1 MNILQRLFGKR
12 KLAEPQNEQL
22 HKPYVSRS
30 YFPNGTWVKAK
41 RSGGIRYVT
50 RQTNSECFED
60 DGKMSG
66 QAASPYCHYDN
77 YEAL

>member
-12 KLAEPQNEQL
+12 KLDEPQNEQL
-22 HKPYVSRS
+22 HKPCVSRS
-30 YFPNGTWVKAK
+30 YFPDGTWVKAK
-41 RSGGIRYVT
+41 RSGGIRYIT

-60 DGKMSG
+60 DGKVSG
-66 QAASPYCHYDN
+66 QPASPYCHFDN

>member
-1 MNILQRLFGKR
+1 MNILQRLFGKQ
-12 KLAEPQNEQL
+12 KVEVAQEQQF
-22 HKPYVSRS
+22 HKHFVSRS
-30 YFPNGTWVKAK
+30 YFPSGIWVKAK

-50 RQTNSECFED
+50 RQTNNECFED
-60 DGKMSG
+60 DGKVSG

>member
-1 MNILQRLFGKR
+1 MNILKRLFGK
-12 KLAEPQNEQL
+12 KKVEVAQKQQF
-22 HKPYVSRS
+22 HKPFVSRS